1 MRPRSAQAD
10 LFRLPPGSCDASS
23 VQCRRCQVGVA
34 PPHPYSATEKA
45 QAQMGTPSTGG
56 GRLSRHFSSAAS
68 CASHLDQG
76 TVYCRAQACA

>member
-1 MRPRSAQAD
+1 MRSRSQKAYVASG
-10 LFRLPPGSCDASS
+10 PGPVPSS

-34 PPHPYSATEKA
+34 PYSATQKA

-68 CASHLDQG
+68 CASHLVQG
-76 TVYCRAQACA
+76 TLYCKAQACA